1 MAHIHRLDPVVANQI
16 AAGEVVERPAS
27 AVKELVENSLDAEAS
42 RIIVRVDGEGRSLTV
57 MDDGIGILED
67 ELALAVDRHTTSKIY
82 RIEDLESQRSLGF
95 RGEAL
100 AAIASVSRFTIQSR
114 PRGTPAGNLL
124 EVDYGRLGALRK
136 VAMSEGTRV
145 TVEDLFHQHPA
156 RLKGLK
162 TPAAEF
168 GAIQHTVQQLAV
180 ARPDV
185 RMTLNRDDR
194 RVLETPGLGDAAG
207 TLLAVFG
214 RELAASLIGLDYVS
228 ESGLRIHGYV
238 APAHVHRANRFGE
251 GLFVN
256 GRWINNWG
264 LRAAVEEA
272 FRPNLPDRRFPY
284 FWLWLEMPP
293 ADYDPNAHPT
303 KAEVRLYQENR
314 IKALL
319 FRQVQEALARRS
331 TPVSWDAEDRSADI
345 PRAQEAGL
353 DLRWDGK
360 EGVTI
365 SEDERGRV
373 LHRQFQEL
381 TPLGQWRAKYIL
393 AQGVDGL
400 YLIDQHAAHER
411 VYFERF
417 RREGAH
423 VTFSQPLLVPIPESL
438 SAGEWAAW
446 QRHRSDLDRLGFEV
460 EELGGHTVA
469 VRAVPTAFHD
479 LDTHQ
484 GLFRV
489 VMEMLSEDE
498 SAQGRLHPVSWAE
511 EAAYAMAACKAA
523 IKANR
528 PMSHDEMRWLLAQ
541 MSQVEDPRGCPHGR
555 PTLIVLS
562 LEEVD
567 RRFGRRG

>member
-1 MAHIHRLDPVVANQI
+1 MPHIHRLNAVVANQI

-42 RIIVRVDGEGRSLTV
+42 RIAVQVDGESGSLSVT
-57 MDDGIGILED
+57 DDGVGIAGD
-67 ELALAVDRHTTSKIY
+67 ELGLAVDRHTTSKIY
-82 RIEDLESQRSLGF
+82 RIEDLESQTSLGF

-100 AAIASVSRFTIQSR
+100 AAIASVSRFTIRSR
-114 PRGTPAGNLL
+114 PRGTPAGTELV
-124 EVDYGRLGALRK
+124 VDYGRVGSLRS
-136 VAMSEGTRV
+136 VAMPEGTRV
-145 TVEDLFHQHPA
+145 AVDDLFHRHPA

-185 RMTLNRDDR
+185 RVTLIRDDR
-194 RVLETPGLGDAAG
+194 RVLETPGQGDAAE
-207 TLLAVFG
+207 TLLAIFG
-214 RELAASLIGLDYVS
+214 RELAANLIGLDYES

-256 GRWINNWG
+256 GRWITNWG
-264 LRAAVEEA
+264 LRAAIEEA

-293 ADYDPNAHPT
+293 AEYDPNAHPT

-319 FRQVQEALARRS
+319 FRQVQEALARHS
-331 TPVSWDAEDRSADI
+331 TPVSWSGEGLAPDI
-345 PRAQEAGL
+345 PRAAEGSL
-353 DLRWDGK
+353 ELRWDRQD
-360 EGVTI
+360 GVGTAA
-365 SEDERGRV
+365 DGGARV

-417 RREGAH
+417 RRQGAQ
-423 VTFSQPLLVPIPESL
+423 VTLSQPLLVPVSESL
-438 SAGEWAAW
+438 TSDEWAVW
-446 QRHRSDLDRLGFEV
+446 QRHQRDLARMGFEV
-460 EELGGHTVA
+460 EELGGSTVA

-479 LDTHQ
+479 LETHQ

-489 VMEMLSEDE
+489 VLEMLSGGD
-498 SAQGRLHPVSWAE
+498 SAEGRLHPVSWAE
-511 EAAYAMAACKAA
+511 EGAYAMAACKAA

>member
-1 MAHIHRLDPVVANQI
+1 MPRIHRLEAVVANQI

-27 AVKELVENSLDAEAS
+27 AVKELVENCLDAESS
-42 RIIVRVDGEGRSLTV
+42 RITVQVDGEGRSLSV
-57 MDDGIGILED
+57 IDDGVGIAGD

-82 RIEDLESQRSLGF
+82 RIEDLESQTSLGF

-100 AAIASVSRFTIQSR
+100 AAIASVSRFTIRSR
-114 PRGTPAGNLL
+114 VHGAAAGTQLT
-124 EVDYGRLGALRK
+124 VDYGRAGGLRS
-136 VAMSEGTRV
+136 VAMPEGTRV
-145 TVEDLFHQHPA
+145 TVDDLFHLHPA

-185 RMTLNRDDR
+185 RMTLMRDER
-194 RVLETPGLGDAAG
+194 HVLETPGQGDAAE
-207 TLLAVFG
+207 TLLALFG
-214 RELAASLIGLDYVS
+214 RELASHLIGIDYAS
-228 ESGLRIHGYV
+228 ESGLRVHGYV

-256 GRWINNWG
+256 GRWITNWG
-264 LRAAVEEA
+264 LRAAIEEA
-272 FRPNLPDRRFPY
+272 FRPNLPERRFPY

-319 FRQVQEALARRS
+319 FRQVQDALARRS
-331 TPVSWDAEDRSADI
+331 TPVSWGAEGRMPDVA
-345 PRAQEAGL
+345 RAAEGSL
-353 DLRWDGK
+353 DLGWDRADRA
-360 EGVTI
+360 E
-365 SEDERGRV
+365 SAADDSGRV

-417 RREGAH
+417 RRQGAE
-423 VTFSQPLLVPIPESL
+423 VTLSQPLLVPVPESL
-438 SAGEWAAW
+438 TADEWAVW
-446 QRHRSDLDRLGFEV
+446 KRHQRDLARLGFEV
-460 EELGGHTVA
+460 EDLGGSTVA
-469 VRAVPTAFHD
+469 IRSVPTAFHD
-479 LDTHQ
+479 LETHQ

-489 VMEMLSEDE
+489 VLEMLSGGE
-498 SAQGRLHPVSWAE
+498 SAEGRLHPVSWAE

-528 PMSHDEMRWLLAQ
+528 PMSHDEMRWLFGQ